1 MRFFNT
7 AGPVNCEMHYCL
19 DPLHRFDLDE
29 VLTLIGQQKYFVL
42 HAPRQT
48 GKTSSLLALQ
58 EYLNRMGQYRCVYI
72 NVEVAQAA
80 REDVGAGMRAILSKL
95 GWQAQYTL
103 HDDFVDVTWPAI
115 LENSGPHAG
124 LNETLARWAQHSPQ
138 PLVLLIDE
146 IDSLVGDTL
155 IAVLRQ
161 LRAGYTQRPAAFPQT
176 VILCG
181 VRDVRDYRMH
191 SADGKDVITGGS
203 AFNIKAVS
211 LRMGNFSATD
221 VVELY
226 QQHTEETGQIFAPG
240 VMEQVWDLTGGQ
252 PWLVNALAY
261 EVTFNIRANR
271 DRTRIITPEQILEAK
286 ENLILR
292 RETHLDQLVDKLK
305 EPRVQRVISPIL
317 RGATLTDVVSQEDLQ
332 YVADLGLI
340 HRGAHGP
347 QIANAIYREVI
358 PRELTF
364 ITQLNFESLFQG
376 AWYIDK
382 GGRLAMDKLLA
393 AFQQFFR
400 EHSESWVERFDY
412 KEAGPQLLLQAFLQR
427 IVNGGGRVERE
438 YGLGRKRTDLLV
450 IWPVQNS
457 EWRRENGEE
466 SMEILHSPFSLLPFS
481 QRIVIELKV
490 LHKSLD
496 ATLTEGLAQ
505 TWDYMDRCGA
515 EEGHLVIFDRT
526 LGKPWEEKLFRREE
540 TYQGRAITVWGM

>member
-48 GKTSSLLALQ
+48 GKTSSLLALKD
-58 EYLNRMGQYRCVYI
+58 YLNREGRYRCLYI
-72 NVEVAQAA
+72 NVEVGQFA
-80 REDVGAGMRAILSKL
+80 REDAVLAMRAILGELAS
-95 GWQAQYTL
+95 QAARTL
-103 HDDFVDVTWPAI
+103 NDSYPQSIAQEI
-115 LENSGPHAG
+115 LAQAGPGAA
-124 LNETLARWAQHSPQ
+124 LNQVLALWAKHNPQ

-146 IDSLVGDTL
+146 IDSLVGNTL

-161 LRAGYTQRPAAFPQT
+161 LRAGYTQRPGAFPQS
-176 VILCG
+176 VVLCG
-181 VRDVRDYRMH
+181 VRDVRDYRMR

-211 LRMGNFSATD
+211 LRLGNFTESD
-221 VVELY
+221 VAELY
-226 QQHTEETGQIFAPG
+226 QQHTAETGQLFAPG
-240 VMEQVWDLTGGQ
+240 VMEQVWDLTDGQ

-305 EPRVQRVISPIL
+305 EPRVQRVISPML

-332 YVADLGLI
+332 YVTDLGLI
-340 HRGAHGP
+340 RRGAHGP

-376 AWYIDK
+376 AWYIDA
-382 GGRLAMDKLLA
+382 GGRLAMDRLLA

-450 IWPVQNS
+450 IWLTQS
-457 EWRRENGEE
+457 EELRVKSEVPGSAIR
-466 SMEILHSPFSLLPFS
+466 HSPFV

-490 LHKSLD
+490 LHKSLE
-496 ATLTEGLAQ
+496 ATLAEGLAQ
-505 TWDYMDRCGA
+505 TWDYMDKCGA

-526 LGKPWEEKLFRREE
+526 PGKLWEEKLFRREE
-540 TYQGRAITVWGM
+540 VYQGRAIIVWGM